1 MINYHRRRTA
11 LRKILQRSGTSM
23 KTADIHT
30 ALCKWF
36 DDFSLHGKTTLR
48 DLEALAET
56 ELVTVGEKGPDKK
69 AKYWKSGR
77 ESFDLT
83 LSPTEAMTLAAI
95 FEHAQRFGFNAHT
108 EQLGELR
115 EYAASEMTKHSA
127 RPLAWSQRITSGTR
141 FTLLQPGKHDP
152 AHLATIQTAILE
164 DVSLEVT
171 YLPRD
176 AGGVECR
183 YLLKPL
189 ALSYQDSNV
198 YLSAYVEQEHWPA
211 GYVPADQRGKYS
223 SNGPRTLCA
232 LMLHRMLAVK
242 TSWLDV
248 PGPPHYDVNSLD
260 AQKHLM
266 TIHGEAPVPLKLRLS
281 ANLHNRLSENPLAD
295 DQVIVPQSDQHW
307 DLSCS
312 LYDTQGLRLFLLSN
326 AADIEVLA
334 PATLRTHVHQT
345 LLRAV
350 TLYASNEPAP
360 KDTP

>member
-23 KTADIHT
+23 KTADIHA

-36 DDFSLHGKTTLR
+36 DDYSLQGKTTLR
-48 DLEALAET
+48 DLEALTQT
-56 ELVTVGEKGPDKK
+56 ELVAVGEKGPDKK

-83 LSPTEAMTLAAI
+83 LCPTEAMTLAAI
-95 FEHAQRFGFNAHT
+95 FDHAQRFGFNAHT

-115 EYAASEMTKHSA
+115 KYAASEMTKHSA

-141 FTLLQPGKHDP
+141 FTLLKPGKHDP
-152 AHLATIQTAILE
+152 AHLTTIQAAILE
-164 DVSLEVT
+164 DASLEVT

-176 AGGVECR
+176 ADGAECR

-198 YLSAYVEQEHWPA
+198 YLSAYVVEEHWPA
-211 GYVPADQRGKYS
+211 GYVPTDPRGKYS
-223 SNGPRTLCA
+223 SNGPHTLCA
-232 LMLHRMLAVK
+232 LMLHRMLEVK
-242 TSWLDV
+242 CNWMNL
-248 PGPPHYDVNSLD
+248 PGPEHYDVNSLE

-281 ANLHNRLSENPLAD
+281 ANLHNRLSENPLTD
-295 DQVIVPQSDQHW
+295 DQVFVPHDEQHW

-334 PATLRTHVHQT
+334 PANLRKHVRQT
-345 LLRAV
+345 LQRAAD
-350 TLYASNEPAP
+350 LYAGDPA
-360 KDTP
+360 